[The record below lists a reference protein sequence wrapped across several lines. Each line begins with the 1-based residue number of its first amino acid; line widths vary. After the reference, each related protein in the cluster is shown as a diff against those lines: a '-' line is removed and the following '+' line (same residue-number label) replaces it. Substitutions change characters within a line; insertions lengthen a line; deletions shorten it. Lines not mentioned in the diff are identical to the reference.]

1 MLSPAVLGRVSTLI
15 AVGKGVDATVGEMA
29 KARGIEPPRDGEELA
44 PGEAL
49 VWNVAAGVDP
59 ARVRGR
65 PSKLDRRRHR
75 RKYAEGELPPDRSF
89 WFRGPKNALKL
100 RAQNLMMFLQLADG
114 VDDETWEHHRR
125 AHHYSL
131 WFRDS
136 IKDEA
141 LAAEAARI
149 EGLPELSAAEGRK
162 LVRAAVE
169 RDYTLPAS
177 PLPVAGA
184 S

>member
-1 MLSPAVLGRVSTLI
+1 M
-15 AVGKGVDATVGEMA
+15 
-29 KARGIEPPRDGEELA
+29 RGHRI
-44 PGEAL
+44 
-49 VWNVAAGVDP
+49 
-59 ARVRGR
+59 
-65 PSKLDRRRHR
+65 DRRRHR
-75 RKYAEGELPPDRSF
+75 RKYAAGELPADRSF
-89 WFRGPKNALKL
+89 WFRGPKNALNL

-125 AHHYSL
+125 QHHYSR

-136 IKDEA
+136 IKDET
-141 LAAEAARI
+141 LAEEASRI
-149 EGLPELSAAEGRK
+149 EGLITLTADEGRK
-162 LVRAAVE
+162 LLRAAVE